1 MIELDFKK
9 QGGLIPCIFQD
20 VKTKRVLML
29 GYMNELAWQKTV
41 ETGKV
46 HYWSRSRNKLWLKG
60 ESSGHTQKVHDIYVD
75 CDNDTVLILGEQIGG
90 AACHLGYESCFFQKV
105 ESDDIVTINEDKVFN
120 PDDVYKK

>member
-9 QGGLIPCIFQD
+9 QNGLIPCIFQD
-20 VKTKRVLML
+20 SKTKRVLML
-29 GYMNELAWQKTV
+29 GYMNELAWQKTL
-41 ETGKV
+41 ETGNV

-60 ESSGHTQKVHDIYVD
+60 ESSGHTQKVHEIYFD

-90 AACHLGYESCFFQKV
+90 AACHLGYASCFFNKV
-105 ESDDIVTINEDKVFN
+105 ESDDVVTINEDKVFN